1 MASDRDRE
9 MAREW
14 LSDGHGDCY
23 RYEPREDEA
32 GRTVDSLAAIIARAR
47 EEERERNRR
56 FHLGHGDYI
65 AATARAGDEPEG
77 AVTMLC
83 IYPRPEGVE
92 AKPPPEKYD
101 GIPEELR
108 PCGAIELHF
117 HRAEDV
123 EYLIADLDKIA
134 AALREGREPT
144 KSGGRE

>member
-9 MAREW
+9 MARECEGR
-14 LSDGHGDCY
+14 LSPFRNQRVTMIESY
-23 RYEPREDEA
+23 
-32 GRTVDSLAAIIARAR
+32 IARAR
-47 EEERERNRR
+47 EEESERNRR

-101 GIPEELR
+101 GIPEELG

-134 AALREGREPT
+134 AALREDKEPT
-144 KSGGRE
+144 P